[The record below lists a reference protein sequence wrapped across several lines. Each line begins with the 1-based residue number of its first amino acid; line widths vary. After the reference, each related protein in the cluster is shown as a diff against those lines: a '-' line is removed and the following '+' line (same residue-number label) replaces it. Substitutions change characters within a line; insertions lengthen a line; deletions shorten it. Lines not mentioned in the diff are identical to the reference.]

1 MEFQIQVRD
10 CVAEIMSSDGT
21 LPQLV
26 CDNTDHTVRF
36 LFDEAWDAYTEK
48 VARFVYREDYGNGD
62 VVCKDVTF
70 RGDTVSVPLLHHIR
84 EVWIGVIAGTLRTTT
99 AARLSCLSSI
109 YSYTG
114 KEEGGCSCLPVSAYI
129 VQETGDSPDKVM
141 SQRAV
146 TAALA
151 GASPAHA
158 VKSMMLTLPTDGWE
172 DVYLHVACEIVRED
186 SIVLVDPTPESTAA
200 YAEAGILCVTQAEG
214 GLSFK
219 CRTSPSEALNVQ
231 VVVL

>member
-10 CVAEIMSSDGT
+10 CVAEIMSVDGS

-36 LFDEAWDAYTEK
+36 SFDEAWDGYKEK

-62 VVCKDVTF
+62 VVCRDVSF
-70 RGDTVSVPLLHHIR
+70 SGDTVAVPLFHHIR

-109 YSYTG
+109 YSYEG
-114 KEEGGCSCLPVSAYI
+114 EEEKGCSCLPMSSYI
-129 VQETGDSPDKVM
+129 VQEIGDSPDKVM
-141 SQRAV
+141 SQKAV
-146 TAALA
+146 TAALSA
-151 GASPAHA
+151 LSPQGTVRTAL
-158 VKSMMLTLPTDGWE
+158 LTLPSEGWE
-172 DVYLHVACEIVRED
+172 DVYLHLPCEIVKED
-186 SIVLVDPTPESTAA
+186 SIVLIDPTPESVAA
-200 YAEAGILCVTQAEG
+200 YAEAGILCVMQADG
-214 GLSFK
+214 DLTFK
-219 CRTSPSEALNVQ
+219 CRTTPSEALNVQ